1 MFGKTEIQAG
11 NLKRQSKHMKG
22 IAQWAGMG
30 GYVSEGKRLSIL
42 IQCFLWFE
50 KLDTRVQVQGVG
62 TTTGHLTK
70 ISLWLIRLLRSIVSE
85 PF

>member
-1 MFGKTEIQAG
+1 MQIRRWIDTTYIECLCYKNMFGKTEIQAG

-50 KLDTRVQVQGVG
+50 KLTR
-62 TTTGHLTK
+62 
-70 ISLWLIRLLRSIVSE
+70 
-85 PF
+85 

>member
-30 GYVSEGKRLSIL
+30 GSGSGGD
-42 IQCFLWFE
+42 FLKKNE
-50 KLDTRVQVQGVG
+50 INPGA
-62 TTTGHLTK
+62 
-70 ISLWLIRLLRSIVSE
+70 SS
-85 PF
+85 